1 MSRCYIFHGDQVT
14 EYTSWFL
21 HDGYLLGSYS
31 FEPEAFFPDQRWGQV
46 TQTKRESALPSEME
60 FNFID
65 DADVPTAVPKL
76 YLTMALLLT

>member
-14 EYTSWFL
+14 EYTSWPA
-21 HDGYLLGSYS
+21 HEGCPIGSYS
-31 FEPEAFFPDQRWGQV
+31 FEPEAFFPDQRWGQMIH
-46 TQTKRESALPSEME
+46 TQRESALPGETE

-65 DADVPTAVPKL
+65 AADVPTTVPKL